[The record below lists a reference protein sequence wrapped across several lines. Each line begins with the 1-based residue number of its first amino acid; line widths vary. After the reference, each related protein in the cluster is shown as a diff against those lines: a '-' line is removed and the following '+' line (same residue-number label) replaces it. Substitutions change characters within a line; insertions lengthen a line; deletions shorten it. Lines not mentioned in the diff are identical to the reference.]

1 MAMMASSA
9 GVQVYSVDWS
19 QTRGENLIV
28 SGSWDHTVK
37 VVSYLFLPLSSFHP
51 IFLSSDGALR
61 VCPAP
66 YSGTPLLA
74 NR

>member
-1 MAMMASSA
+1 MAVTAPSA

-37 VVSYLFLPLSSFHP
+37 VVSYLPLLHLPPPLLHP
-51 IFLSSDGALR
+51 SDGALR

-66 YSGTPLLA
+66 FSGTLPLA